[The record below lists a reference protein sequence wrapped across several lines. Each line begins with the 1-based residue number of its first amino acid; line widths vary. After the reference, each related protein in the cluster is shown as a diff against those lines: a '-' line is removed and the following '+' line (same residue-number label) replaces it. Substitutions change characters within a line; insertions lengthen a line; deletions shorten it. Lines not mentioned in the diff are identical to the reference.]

1 MDQSILESLRVVALP
16 TKTNF
21 RGISVREVAL
31 LKGEYGWG
39 EFSPFLEYGYEEC
52 APWLASA
59 IEAATKP
66 LPALVRKSVKVNGTI
81 PATNDKSVID
91 SLVDSY
97 KGVKTYKVKVGDNL
111 SEDIVRLARIRSL
124 GRDIKIRIDVNGLW
138 SVKDALRNL
147 YAFYEEVGPFEY
159 VEQPCATLDEL
170 RELKSSIHI
179 PLKIAVDEAVRKAR
193 DPFAINLDGAA
204 DIVMLKVQPLG
215 GIARAHEIA
224 EHHKL
229 PVVVS
234 SALESAVGIN
244 YGLAL
249 AASFTEMNFDCGLAT
264 GSLLSSDVAQLPIVN
279 GEIEI
284 SQIEPNFIGL
294 DVSAERYEWWKNR
307 IMKAAVRSSILV
319 CNLIKPRLLAAK
331 NASESGAFRDPGE
344 ITTSVTP
351 ASRIWRT
358 MTRASFVDSL
368 ITVAP
373 LSS

>member
-1 MDQSILESLRVVALP
+1 MDQSLLESLRVVALP

-21 RGISVREVAL
+21 RGISLREVAL
-31 LKGEYGWG
+31 FKGEYGWG

-66 LPALVRKSVKVNGTI
+66 LPTLFRKSVKVNGTI
-81 PATNDKSVID
+81 PATNDKNVID
-91 SLVDSY
+91 SLVASY
-97 KGVKTYKVKVGDNL
+97 KGAKTYKVKVGENL
-111 SEDIVRLARIRSL
+111 SEDIARLVQIRSL
-124 GRDIKIRIDVNGLW
+124 GRDINIRIDVNGLW
-138 SVKDALRNL
+138 SVKDAITNL

-179 PLKIAVDEAVRKAR
+179 PLKIAVDEVVRKTH
-193 DPFAINLDGAA
+193 DPFAINLEGAA

-249 AASFTEMNFDCGLAT
+249 AASFKDMNFDCGLGT
-264 GSLLSSDVAQLPIVN
+264 GSLLNSDVAHLPIVD
-279 GEIEI
+279 GEIALSE
-284 SQIEPNFIGL
+284 IEPNFDGL

-307 IMKAAVRSSILV
+307 IMKTAE
-319 CNLIKPRLLAAK
+319 LL
-331 NASESGAFRDPGE
+331 
-344 ITTSVTP
+344 
-351 ASRIWRT
+351 
-358 MTRASFVDSL
+358 
-368 ITVAP
+368 
-373 LSS
+373 